1 MNPDSLEL
9 VDTSAMEIEAGDIVL
24 VIDEKEKVKQMQK
37 GHGEWV
43 EDMTTVRERKG
54 WSGCYSD
61 GLGFIHMLEQLHN
74 NP

>member
-1 MNPDSLEL
+1 MNPDSLQL

-43 EDMTTVRERKG
+43 EDMATVREKKG
-54 WSGCYSD
+54 GMGVFLMVWD
-61 GLGFIHMLEQLHN
+61 
-74 NP
+74 